1 MHVNFATRI
10 AAKGFAESS
19 LSLLTMRNK
28 AFMQQSG
35 HTLFFYIYKNLF
47 YKDVEAGFGQN
58 FKNMLRTYQG

>member
-10 AAKGFAESS
+10 AAKGFAERS

-35 HTLFFYIYKNLF
+35 HTLFFIYKNLF
-47 YKDVEAGFGQN
+47 YKNVEAGIGQN